1 MKLNDIFKEFFA
13 SGTNPNILVIPDNS
27 LGILFQNK
35 IPDLLKTEFDEA
47 QLLDKYV
54 EQFVNAINA
63 AGPGYIPVYKPVVPG
78 FGLGEPEHRIDKEED
93 KIKTIKTILEW
104 YITKKTIPENEQGKK
119 AFSVLEKVKNE
130 KFGTE
135 GEHLNLQAAY
145 SPVIAKFN
153 IVIANVLKKLQKQLE
168 ANPVNKDELEAYK
181 NEVTEYDKVIKA
193 IATVINSQTSDQFSY
208 QWQQLQNIEESKDAI
223 TSNVDNVLN
232 LSSDARKVIGVE
244 TGEIKDIDTIGKI
257 ISMQLRLIGGRMD
270 IITGKKKKG
279 IADEEIKAGLKDKGL
294 ELEDDVYSA
303 LKEKWQE
310 QGAARKAYATGML
323 GYIEDFFKLGKDTY
337 GALKDDETEDK
348 GIKRQV
354 IMTVKEK
361 ELNEI
366 SDAVSEMG
374 ATLDYDHLIDTI
386 GEQLMKKT
394 VTSRDKYIAVK
405 TTTPPNDAVVFK
417 KDAKNYIRVTK
428 GIMKSKIVKSLRT
441 YVYDH
446 FKEAFQDDDSPE
458 SPPPGLGSHIL
469 DKAMDEEADEKF
481 RPVRNL
487 IAVYY
492 SNLAPATSSSIALGV
507 IDLAIDELFETYKKK
522 KAKKVRKSRR
532 GRRESKQRKTIQ
544 NLIQLIEQEMN
555 KPKEKTLE
563 QKLVKKLAPLVEQT
577 FKRKQHG

>member
-1 MKLNDIFKEFFA
+1 MKLNDIFKEFFDLR
-13 SGTNPNILVIPDNS
+13 TNANIFVIPDNS

-63 AGPGYIPVYKPVVPG
+63 AGPGYIPVYKPVG
-78 FGLGEPEHRIDKEED
+78 SGYRLGEPEYTINNQED

-104 YITKKTIPENEQGKK
+104 YITRKTIPENEQGKK
-119 AFSVLEKVKNE
+119 VFSVLEKVKNE

-153 IVIANVLKKLQKQLE
+153 IVIANVLKKLQKQI
-168 ANPVNKDELEAYK
+168 AADPVNKGELEAYK
-181 NEVTEYDKVIKA
+181 DEVTEYDKVIKN
-193 IATVINSQTSDQFSY
+193 IATVINSQTSDQFSS

-244 TGEIKDIDTIGKI
+244 KADIKDIDTIGKI

-279 IADEEIKAGLKDKGL
+279 IADADVKASLAEKDIDIDGGEYDRAKEKFGELTPEDKG
-294 ELEDDVYSA
+294 
-303 LKEKWQE
+303 
-310 QGAARKAYATGML
+310 AYATGLL
-323 GYIEDFFKLGKDTY
+323 GYIQDLFKVGSKAFKELFASPDNADKDLLDTIISAKFGQQIAALEDSLDEAGYTVKSTDADSLRKLVVTQLVKKTSEQDKNIIFKSNDDKYLPLKRGRGTYTAVPWRSYEDIIYIELKRNNRTKNALNNRAPELEETVTQLYDMLYAPSDTRPADSTPKTDKVKSFFKLGDQEGKMKQLFSNIV
-337 GALKDDETEDK
+337 ARHRSSMSPLE
-348 GIKRQV
+348 
-354 IMTVKEK
+354 
-361 ELNEI
+361 
-366 SDAVSEMG
+366 AVE
-374 ATLDYDHLIDTI
+374 
-386 GEQLMKKT
+386 
-394 VTSRDKYIAVK
+394 
-405 TTTPPNDAVVFK
+405 
-417 KDAKNYIRVTK
+417 
-428 GIMKSKIVKSLRT
+428 
-441 YVYDH
+441 
-446 FKEAFQDDDSPE
+446 
-458 SPPPGLGSHIL
+458 
-469 DKAMDEEADEKF
+469 
-481 RPVRNL
+481 
-487 IAVYY
+487 
-492 SNLAPATSSSIALGV
+492 
-507 IDLAIDELFETYKKK
+507 
-522 KAKKVRKSRR
+522 
-532 GRRESKQRKTIQ
+532 ESKQRKTIQ

>member
-35 IPDLLKTEFDEA
+35 IPDLLKTEFVEA

-63 AGPGYIPVYKPVVPG
+63 AGPGYIPVYKPVDSG
-78 FGLGEPEHRIDKEED
+78 YRLGEPEYRIDKEED

-119 AFSVLEKVKNE
+119 VFSVLEKVKNE

-193 IATVINSQTSDQFSY
+193 IATVINSQTSDQFSS

-232 LSSDARKVIGVE
+232 LNSDARKVIGVE

-279 IADEEIKAGLKDKGL
+279 IADADVKASLAEKDIDIDDDEYTRAKEKFGELSTADKG
-294 ELEDDVYSA
+294 
-303 LKEKWQE
+303 
-310 QGAARKAYATGML
+310 AYATGLL
-323 GYIEDFFKLGKDTY
+323 GYIQDLFKVGSKAFKDLFASTED
-337 GALKDDETEDK
+337 EDK
-348 GIKRQV
+348 GLQDKATSTAFSPQ
-354 IMTVKEK
+354 MDTLENSLA
-361 ELNEI
+361 EQGI
-366 SDAVSEMG
+366 SLTPDQYSSLRKKV
-374 ATLDYDHLIDTI
+374 I
-386 GEQLMKKT
+386 GELIK
-394 VTSRDKYIAVK
+394 
-405 TTTPPNDAVVFK
+405 
-417 KDAKNYIRVTK
+417 
-428 GIMKSKIVKSLRT
+428 
-441 YVYDH
+441 
-446 FKEAFQDDDSPE
+446 
-458 SPPPGLGSHIL
+458 
-469 DKAMDEEADEKF
+469 DKA
-481 RPVRNL
+481 
-487 IAVYY
+487 
-492 SNLAPATSSSIALGV
+492 S
-507 IDLAIDELFETYKKK
+507 
-522 KAKKVRKSRR
+522 RKERFLS
-532 GRRESKQRKTIQ
+532 
-544 NLIQLIEQEMN
+544 
-555 KPKEKTLE
+555 
-563 QKLVKKLAPLVEQT
+563 
-577 FKRKQHG
+577 